1 MIIIRHL
8 EDECDYF
15 SFGFN
20 PPIINGEE
28 KTAENI
34 ANDLNILKRNIL
46 FVCPDKLRCI
56 QTIEL
61 IVKFLDPNLQYEIM
75 VDKRVDWVNDGELN
89 INLLKNKADVS
100 KTCLLASKIFIE
112 ENINGNIKYQLGSIN
127 GFKKYPELENKY
139 ITLGGSLF
147 DVLDNLKFISNLLFQ
162 EDDKLIVLCCRNMM
176 IRTLLEIS
184 SSLKTNNPIDNYLFI
199 IDIYQT
205 VYNQIMQRQG
215 NINTPDF
222 YSQLISCSYEKEL
235 SKRLTLI
242 NRSF

>member
-1 MIIIRHL
+1 MTL
-8 EDECDYF
+8 
-15 SFGFN
+15 
-20 PPIINGEE
+20 
-28 KTAENI
+28 T
-34 ANDLNILKRNIL
+34 
-46 FVCPDKLRCI
+46 
-56 QTIEL
+56 
-61 IVKFLDPNLQYEIM
+61 
-75 VDKRVDWVNDGELN
+75 
-89 INLLKNKADVS
+89 
-100 KTCLLASKIFIE
+100 LASKIFIE

-139 ITLGGSLF
+139 ITLGGLLF